1 MAVAHI
7 TLDDGSTIE
16 DIAVPEWLAPHV
28 TDYMAAMAT
37 MQAAAAELA
46 VAAAA
51 HAAAEV
57 ELLAKQQTFSSAQ
70 QALNDITASIAA
82 NLGGN

>member
-1 MAVAHI
+1 MAVANI

-16 DIAVPEWLAPHV
+16 DVAVPEWLAPHI
-28 TDYMAAMAT
+28 TGYLAAMEI
-37 MQAAAAELA
+37 MQTAAAEVA

-51 HAAAEV
+51 HAAAEG
-57 ELLAKQQTFSSAQ
+57 ELLTKQQAFSSAQ